1 MKNEIENPLGFSNEK
16 LKGKLKMKNQTDFPK
31 ENQKYGTWY
40 NRVVYKITR
49 ADYIKYKYYE
59 KVDGSFAFW
68 IIDDNNYF
76 ITDNVIT
83 GKIIETFDRT
93 VVEDAIEEA
102 GRIYY

>member
-1 MKNEIENPLGFSNEK
+1 ME
-16 LKGKLKMKNQTDFPK
+16 
-31 ENQKYGTWY
+31 KYGTWY
-40 NRVVYKITR
+40 TRVVYKITR

-76 ITDNVIT
+76 ITDNIIT

-102 GRIYY
+102 GRVYYTAEECNDSAELSEADKILEGVYSAKLWDEI